1 MYKEILIS
9 ISIIILVITGDL
21 ITQNYTKKTV
31 NLLTDKLENL
41 KSELK
46 NNKLENSYK
55 LLDEISLEIEKV
67 HSKLAYYLEHDEL
80 EKAETSFA
88 SCKSYVDSKN
98 FVLALEETEKTIF
111 VLNHITD
118 KYSFNLENIF

>member
-1 MYKEILIS
+1 MYKEIIIS
-9 ISIIILVITGDL
+9 ISIIILVILSDM

-31 NLLTDKLENL
+31 DILTHKLEDL
-41 KSELK
+41 KTELK
-46 NNKLENSYK
+46 NKEIEGSSK
-55 LLDEISLEIEKV
+55 QIEEISLNLENV

-80 EKAETSFA
+80 EKAETYFI

-98 FVLALEETEKTIF
+98 FILALEETEKTIF

>member
-1 MYKEILIS
+1 MYKEIIIS
-9 ISIIILVITGDL
+9 ISIIILVIIGDI

-31 NLLTDKLENL
+31 NLLTDKLEIL
-41 KSELK
+41 KKELQS
-46 NNKLENSYK
+46 NQLENLYK
-55 LLDEISLEIEKV
+55 QIDEINLEIEKV

-80 EKAETSFA
+80 EKAETSFT
-88 SCKSYVDSKN
+88 SCKSYVNSKN
-98 FVLALEETEKTIF
+98 FVLAIEETEKTIF